1 MRLPVLLVLGGCALA
16 LANHPHPL
24 SDSEHNKGSEH
35 DKKFDH
41 EAFLG
46 KDTASEFDE
55 LTPEK
60 SKEKLAYVYF
70 APFCCLGNPGIALVL
85 FLYNT

>member
-1 MRLPVLLVLGGCALA
+1 MRSLLIVVALAALA
-16 LANHPHPL
+16 LADHPHPL
-24 SDSEHNKGSEH
+24 SDNEHFKGSEH

-46 KDTASEFDE
+46 KDTAADFDE

-60 SKEKLAYVYF
+60 SKEKLA
-70 APFCCLGNPGIALVL
+70 
-85 FLYNT
+85 